1 LWHKPRVGWGSSIG
15 NGRFDNLPFFGPRP
29 KIYPFTNEI
38 NIYRN
43 KVAIIS
49 LEDELVAVV
58 IESES
63 IANGQRSIFELAW
76 KGAGGEISN

>member
-1 LWHKPRVGWGSSIG
+1 L
-15 NGRFDNLPFFGPRP
+15 GPRP

-76 KGAGGEISN
+76 KGAGEKILIDLITNYTNRMRSKDRLG